1 MSHKYTFL
9 VSSLELDPSV
19 ADLTPEEIQHG
30 FNQAMGGFGQ
40 SISTSIQ
47 QVPEGPWEAVSHSVT
62 RLENHLVI
70 TVMLRGDT

>member
-30 FNQAMGGFGQ
+30 FNQDMGGL
-40 SISTSIQ
+40 
-47 QVPEGPWEAVSHSVT
+47 
-62 RLENHLVI
+62 R
-70 TVMLRGDT
+70 TVNINVYPASP